1 MKIPER
7 VDGVVSQISSEL
19 LLKEVPQQK
28 KNMFKVDKKG
38 IFQECNSRV
47 FMISLESIFE
57 VCGGV

>member
-7 VDGVVSQISSEL
+7 VNMVIFQSSSEL
-19 LLKEVPQQK
+19 LLMKVPQQT

-38 IFQECNSRV
+38 MFQECYLGA
-47 FMISLESIFE
+47 FMIRLENIFE